1 MCWWPA
7 LRRWRCQITP
17 FIGTLG
23 TAPDREVRTSIDG
36 QGAWGGNLDMRDAA
50 AGNRIL
56 MPVYHDG
63 ALFYLGDLHASQG
76 DTEYTVTA
84 AETCSTVR
92 LHLKLIKK
100 KKLPFLRIEKP
111 DALVA
116 VGTARPLKVA
126 VNIATQYLMAWL
138 VDEFGFTPTD
148 AHCLVSTYPDFRIK
162 VYQMCNIAQLSY
174 VADAEIP
181 RKYLP

>member
-1 MCWWPA
+1 M
-7 LRRWRCQITP
+7 P

-23 TAPDREVRTSIDG
+23 TAPDREVRASING
-36 QGAWGGNLDMRDAA
+36 QGAWGGNLDIRDAA

-56 MPVYHDG
+56 MPLHHDG
-63 ALFYLGDLHASQG
+63 ALFYLGELHASQG

-84 AETCSTVR
+84 AEACGTVR

-116 VGTARPLKVA
+116 VQTTRSL
-126 VNIATQYLMAWL
+126 
-138 VDEFGFTPTD
+138 
-148 AHCLVSTYPDFRIK
+148 
-162 VYQMCNIAQLSY
+162 
-174 VADAEIP
+174 
-181 RKYLP
+181 